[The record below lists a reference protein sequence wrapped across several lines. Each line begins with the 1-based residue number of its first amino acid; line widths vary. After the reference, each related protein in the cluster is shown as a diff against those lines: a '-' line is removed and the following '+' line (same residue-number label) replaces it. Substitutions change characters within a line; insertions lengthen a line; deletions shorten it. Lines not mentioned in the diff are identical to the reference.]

1 MVQLDKKK
9 CDLCGTYYLYSYH
22 FDPGDVNMSPETEL
36 SLARMTPLQA
46 LQYFEMAKEAAV
58 DEELAAKATFYA
70 AMCHQNRYFYYQ
82 IDQKIKQ
89 DPSLLQL
96 TAPSVVIEEVTKPA
110 PTLNSLRSVHTKI
123 EDKPAEV
130 QAETQDE
137 DDE

>member
-1 MVQLDKKK
+1 MADHQKEKKMASRRRRVSAISALIDLFKKEGKVLDLSEYKK
-9 CDLCGTYYLYSYH
+9 LNYPPIRLYIFKKIFIGGYSAA
-22 FDPGDVNMSPETEL
+22 V
-36 SLARMTPLQA
+36 
-46 LQYFEMAKEAAV
+46 KEA
-58 DEELAAKATFYA
+58 
-70 AMCHQNRYFYYQ
+70 
-82 IDQKIKQ
+82 IKQ

-96 TAPSVVIEEVTKPA
+96 TGPKVVIEEVTKPA

>member
-1 MVQLDKKK
+1 MKVADPQKEKKMASRRRRASAISTLIDLFKREGKVLDLPEYKK
-9 CDLCGTYYLYSYH
+9 LNNPPIRLYIFKKIFMGGYSAA
-22 FDPGDVNMSPETEL
+22 V
-36 SLARMTPLQA
+36 
-46 LQYFEMAKEAAV
+46 KEA
-58 DEELAAKATFYA
+58 
-70 AMCHQNRYFYYQ
+70 
-82 IDQKIKQ
+82 IKQ

-96 TAPSVVIEEVTKPA
+96 TGPKVVIEEVTKPA